1 MQIARRSTCSLATEK
16 VRRSCVIFDTGT
28 IFQLKIWHQRKSSAV
43 HPIPD
48 ICHFFDT
55 GTIFQFKIWHK
66 KYSPAGEKV
75 HWYISYLMI
84 FVTMHQVE
92 FLYWC
97 AVLMSVIGFRA
108 VWQTVLL
115 SRSLNPSWHKVDAR
129 LKSPNDWK
137 WTQYRGGWQGWLL
150 SWQRVLKTARSCAP
164 LDLSSKSATMRID
177 WEPLSERIHLQCID
191 LRGFIENKCTIHVL
205 CQQRVR
211 YNFVSIIQQICISH
225 LC

>member
-1 MQIARRSTCSLATEK
+1 MSFLTPAPFFSSKFDTKEK
-16 VRRSCVIFDTGT
+16 VRRYIPYLIFVIF
-28 IFQLKIWHQRKSSAV
+28 WHRHHFSVQNLTQEILSGWRKSSLI
-43 HPIPD
+43 HLIPD
-48 ICHFFDT
+48 IC
-55 GTIFQFKIWHK
+55 
-66 KYSPAGEKV
+66 
-75 HWYISYLMI
+75 
-84 FVTMHQVE
+84 QVE

-97 AVLMSVIGFRA
+97 AVLMSVIVFRV
-108 VWQTVLL
+108 VWQTVL

-129 LKSPNDWK
+129 FKSPNDWK
-137 WTQYRGGWQGWLL
+137 WTQYRGGWQGWFL

-191 LRGFIENKCTIHVL
+191 LGGFIENKCTIHVL

>member
-28 IFQLKIWHQRKSSAV
+28 IFQ
-43 HPIPD
+43 
-48 ICHFFDT
+48 
-55 GTIFQFKIWHK
+55 FKIWHK

-75 HWYISYLMI
+75 HWYISYLI

-108 VWQTVLL
+108 VWQTALL

-137 WTQYRGGWQGWLL
+137 WTQYRGGWQGWFL